1 MKDLAITITLAVI
14 MSLNMIDVI
23 TDVNL
28 GVPMWHIIEEGII
41 VLASALGVIY
51 LLLEMNRRTKQL
63 DHLAETL
70 SSADRRLKNITDE
83 MKNARRQYSDV
94 IHQQFEEWRLTQ
106 GEQEVAL
113 LLLKGLSFKEIAA
126 VRNTREKTV
135 RQQASTIYGKCGLD
149 GRHEFSAWFL
159 EDFLSRAPAT

>member
-1 MKDLAITITLAVI
+1 
-14 MSLNMIDVI
+14 
-23 TDVNL
+23 
-28 GVPMWHIIEEGII
+28 MWHIIEEGII
-41 VLASALGVIY
+41 ILASALGVVY

-63 DHLAETL
+63 DHHAETL
-70 SSADRRLKNITDE
+70 SNADKRLKNITDE
-83 MKNARRQYSDV
+83 MKNARRQYSEV
-94 IHQQFEEWRLTQ
+94 IQQQFEEWRLTQ

-113 LLLKGLSFKEIAA
+113 LLLKGWSFKEIAT

-135 RQQASTIYGKCGLD
+135 RQQASTIYGKCCLD